1 MSEYNDNTFSS
12 KGFTRLNSYDDITT
26 NTSNFATNKKTSPGL
41 ITVLFLIISI
51 INITAV
57 IYGYE
62 KLSSQQSTLENLQ
75 QENKQ
80 AQEKIAEFSSTNKQ
94 QITAELKTINT
105 KVQDINKLHKNNKA
119 VIDKH
124 KAQLTKLDKSTQ
136 EIKTQ
141 AKAITNNSQQ
151 IKLQITDLETKL
163 NKVLIAIYENYDK
176 AEDNNIKQS
185 YIELKQITDQ
195 VTIIRSEIKTKFSQ
209 IENSIRELYR

>member
-12 KGFTRLNSYDDITT
+12 KGFTRLNSYDDITNT
-26 NTSNFATNKKTSPGL
+26 TSNFSTKKTSSGL
-41 ITVLFLIISI
+41 MTVLVLIISI
-51 INITAV
+51 INITAI

-62 KLSSQQSTLENLQ
+62 KLSSQQAILENLQ

-80 AQEKIAEFSSTNKQ
+80 TQEKIAELSSTNKQ

-141 AKAITNNSQQ
+141 AKTITNNAQQ
-151 IKLQITDLETKL
+151 IKTQITDLETKL
-163 NKVLIAIYENYDK
+163 NKALIAIYENHDK

-185 YIELKQITDQ
+185 SIELKQITDQ
-195 VTIIRSEIKTKFSQ
+195 VTIIKSEIKTRFSQ

>member
-26 NTSNFATNKKTSPGL
+26 TTSDFSTKKTSFSL
-41 ITVLFLIISI
+41 MTIVVLIIAI
-51 INITAV
+51 INIIA
-57 IYGYE
+57 IIHGYE
-62 KLSSQQSTLENLQ
+62 KISYQQSMLENLQ

-80 AQEKIAEFSSTNKQ
+80 VQEKIAEFSSTNKQ

-124 KAQLTKLDKSTQ
+124 KVQLTKLDKSTQ

-141 AKAITNNSQQ
+141 AKAINNNAQQ

-163 NKVLIAIYENYDK
+163 NKALIAIYENHDK

-195 VTIIRSEIKTKFSQ
+195 VTIIKSEIKTKFSQ